1 MIITN
6 KPDYFSQFLS
16 TWELQLKEV
25 GYILKYLHSYA
36 NELQQLE
43 IRELL
48 RPDELYEN
56 QKQWVKLCQQFNG
69 EEKTF
74 FNQHWVPI
82 LRDSFDFL
90 IDLSSKEYQV
100 FKFYY
105 FAISGIG
112 YSRLPI
118 FDSSFLM
125 KSIQEPLLINN
136 EIKNKEEE
144 MWRSFEKCTNQSTKT
159 ELPKTEVK
167 IENPYHVKKT
177 EFSEVFYS
185 GSIHLEMTANTNEYI
200 IKVNQVNPIICGLL
214 PNKLKVNMKEFD
226 CEFIGKNKPLV
237 THHGVETIEDL
248 ILVCRSKRITKICSY
263 LGQLTNLEPNSEYN
277 FSAKIEFRNN
287 LFIVSCVDHDFIS
300 NFLETLIKISNP
312 IDHLPF

>member
-1 MIITN
+1 MSIT
-6 KPDYFSQFLS
+6 KEPECFTKFLS
-16 TWELQLKEV
+16 QWELQLKEV
-25 GYILKYLHSYA
+25 GYILEYLHSYA
-36 NELQQLE
+36 DELQQLE
-43 IRELL
+43 IHELL

-56 QKQWVKLCQQFNG
+56 QKQWVKLCQQYKG

-100 FKFYY
+100 FKFFY
-105 FAISGIG
+105 FSISGIG

-125 KSIQEPLLINN
+125 KSIHEPLLINN

-144 MWRSFEKCTNQSTKT
+144 MWSSFEKSTHQSTKI
-159 ELPKTEVK
+159 ELPKTEFK
-167 IENPYHVKKT
+167 IEDPYHVKKI
-177 EFSEVFYS
+177 EFSEIFYS

-200 IKVNQVNPIICGLL
+200 IKVSQVNPIICGLL

-226 CEFIGKNKPLV
+226 YKYIGKNRPLV
-237 THHGVETIEDL
+237 THGVETIEDL
-248 ILVCRSKRITKICSY
+248 ILVCRSKRISKICSY
-263 LGQLTNLEPNSEYN
+263 LGQLTNLEPNSEYS
-277 FSAKIEFRNN
+277 FLAKIEFRNN
-287 LFIVSCVDHDFIS
+287 LFVVSCEDQNFIS
-300 NFLETLIKISNP
+300 KFMETLIQISNP